1 MIYYSER
8 KQIKIIRAEHTG
20 QGPGEVQ
27 AWSLQF
33 PPNPARL
40 RIALTSSG
48 NMHGAW
54 PTRGTLW
61 TLVCGVFTLPEVD
74 QVDVVVGPHA

>member
-8 KQIKIIRAEHTG
+8 KQIKIIRTEHTG

-27 AWSLQF
+27 AWSLQS
-33 PPNPARL
+33 PPPGCL

-48 NMHGAW
+48 SMHGAW
-54 PTRGTLW
+54 PTRGALW
-61 TLVCGVFTLPEVD
+61 TLVAGVFTLLEVD
-74 QVDVVVGPHA
+74 QVDVADGLHA